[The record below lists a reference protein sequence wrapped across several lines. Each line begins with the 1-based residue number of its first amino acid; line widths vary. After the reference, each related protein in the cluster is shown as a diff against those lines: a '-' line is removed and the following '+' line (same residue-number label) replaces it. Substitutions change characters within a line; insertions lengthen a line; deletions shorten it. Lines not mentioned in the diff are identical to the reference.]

1 MHSFYQENENKSNP
15 VLKQSKQIQKTQ
27 NTTPSPQK
35 KEPKKPP
42 KILLTLIKWNIHL
55 NFYKIV

>member
-27 NTTPSPQK
+27 NTTPSPPKKNQK
-35 KEPKKPP
+35 KTP

>member
-15 VLKQSKQIQKTQ
+15 VLKQSKQIKKNQ
-27 NTTPSPQK
+27 NTTPPPQK
-35 KEPKKPP
+35 RTKKPPP

-55 NFYKIV
+55 NFLKVF